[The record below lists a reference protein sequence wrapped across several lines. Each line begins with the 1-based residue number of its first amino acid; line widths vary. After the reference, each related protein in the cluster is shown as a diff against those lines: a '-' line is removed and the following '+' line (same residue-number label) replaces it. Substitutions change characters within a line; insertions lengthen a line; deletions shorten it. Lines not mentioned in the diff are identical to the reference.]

1 MLVVMCRW
9 LCVGGSVLVVMCWWL
24 CVGGSVLVVM
34 YWWLCVGGSVLVFN
48 NYKLFFE
55 NILFTE
61 YKETKGKGVGWQE

>member
-1 MLVVMCRW
+1 M
-9 LCVGGSVLVVMCWWL
+9 LVVMCWWL

-34 YWWLCVGGSVLVFN
+34 RWFN

-61 YKETKGKGVGWQE
+61 YKETKGKGVGWPE